1 MVATHDLNMAAERF
15 DRMML
20 LNHRLL
26 GIGQPDQVFTPEQL
40 MDAYGGHMRL
50 IETDDGLMALN
61 DTCCGGG
68 EPDHQ
73 P

>member
-1 MVATHDLNMAAERF
+1 
-15 DRMML
+15 
-20 LNHRLL
+20 
-26 GIGQPDQVFTPEQL
+26 

-68 EPDHQ
+68 GHEH
-73 P
+73 